1 MANQSKKVTLVG
13 SFGVGKTSLFHRY
26 IDDSFSEN
34 YLSTLGVQIKKKT
47 VSLPNGTQVSLI
59 LWDTEGV
66 DTLLHGRS
74 SYLLGSHAFV
84 YVFDLTRIETYK
96 EINTQIDFLRKN
108 HPNITIKIVGNKLD
122 AVNEEKAIESLTT
135 HNVKFDYLTSAKSGT
150 KVEDLFNEIAANV
163 IDS

>member
-1 MANQSKKVTLVG
+1 MANQSKKIALVG

-26 IDDSFSEN
+26 IDDSFSED
-34 YLSTLGVQIKKKT
+34 YLSTLGVQIKKKL
-47 VSLPNGTQVSLI
+47 VSLADGTKVSLI

-66 DTLLHGRS
+66 DTLLHGRN

-96 EINTQIDFLRKN
+96 DINAQIDFLKKN
-108 HPNITIKIVGNKLD
+108 HPNVMIKIVGNKLD
-122 AVNEEKAIESLTT
+122 AVNTEKTKESLIK

-150 KVEDLFNEIAANV
+150 KVEELFNEIAANV
-163 IDS
+163 IDR